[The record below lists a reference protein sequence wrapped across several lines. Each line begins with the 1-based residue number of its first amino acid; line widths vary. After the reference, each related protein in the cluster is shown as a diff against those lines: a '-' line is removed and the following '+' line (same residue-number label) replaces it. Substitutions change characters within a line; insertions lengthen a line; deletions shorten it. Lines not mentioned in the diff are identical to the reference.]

1 MKIRKL
7 YLLILLLGF
16 APIQSFAESS
26 EIVSLSNLPPY
37 YPVYFEHS
45 AVFTGIDKKKGEM
58 LFGVLRV
65 KYDQNV
71 KVHLLTTE
79 FGTVDQLQP
88 GMPVA
93 FSLHTGQLKNG
104 QIKQLWQLP
113 ANTIP
118 AH

>member
-1 MKIRKL
+1 MNIQKL
-7 YLLILLLGF
+7 YLLILLIGLSPMH
-16 APIQSFAESS
+16 ASAEPS
-26 EIVSLSNLPPY
+26 EDVSLLTLPPY
-37 YPVYFEHS
+37 YPAYFEHS
-45 AVFTGIDKKKGEM
+45 AVLTGIDKKKGEM

-65 KYDQNV
+65 KYDQNI

-79 FGTVDQLQP
+79 FGTVDHLQP
-88 GMPVA
+88 GMSVA
-93 FSLHTGQLKNG
+93 FSLHSGQLKNG